1 MPNTASE
8 ISDKIGHIMNYGD
21 GWYGGVYIG
30 AMYSLAFISDD
41 INIVVQEALKTIP
54 ENSRFHQCMNDV
66 IQWHRQ
72 YPNKHGLNV
81 KKNGIRISAV
91 LKGLYFH
98 TILMPSSIAHT

>member
-1 MPNTASE
+1 MPPASGHWLNNPHADDIDYQIEADFAGLMTPGMPNTASE

-66 IQWHRQ
+66 IQWHR
-72 YPNKHGLNV
+72 
-81 KKNGIRISAV
+81 
-91 LKGLYFH
+91 
-98 TILMPSSIAHT
+98 

>member
-1 MPNTASE
+1 
-8 ISDKIGHIMNYGD
+8 MNYGD

-72 YPNKHGLNV
+72 YPNDWKQTWAECE
-81 KKNGIRISAV
+81 KKTGIRISAV